1 MKPFDFNK
9 VINRYG
15 TDSVR
20 WDKYNQ
26 DVIPLSVADMDFAAA
41 PCIVDALK
49 KRINHT
55 VYGYTHAPQDLRE
68 SIVTYAKKC
77 IDITVG

>member
-49 KRINHT
+49 SALII
-55 VYGYTHAPQDLRE
+55 QFM
-68 SIVTYAKKC
+68 
-77 IDITVG
+77 DIRMPHKI